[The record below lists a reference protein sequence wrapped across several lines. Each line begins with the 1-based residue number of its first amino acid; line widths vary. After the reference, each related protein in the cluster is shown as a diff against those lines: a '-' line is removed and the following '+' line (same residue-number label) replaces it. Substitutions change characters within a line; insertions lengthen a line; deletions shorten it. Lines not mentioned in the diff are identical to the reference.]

1 MIEVPEILKD
11 EPVFK
16 RLKNMPC
23 DQIANLAGVI
33 RKYIT
38 DVVSSGNGHMASN
51 LGTVELTLA
60 LYKVFPP
67 DENFVVW
74 DTGHQAYTH
83 KILTGR
89 AKELLGI
96 RKKGGISGYPNIH
109 ESMYDR
115 FGVGHAATS
124 ISASLGIEVA
134 NRFLKENGEVIAII
148 GDGAMTSGAALEAV
162 NQIRSVSSKMKII
175 LNDNGMS
182 ISPSVGQISNK
193 ILTRLRTSKGYRII
207 DNKFYDLL
215 KENDLGYLADR
226 IKASIKKLLL
236 SNNFFE
242 ELGLKYLGPI
252 DGHDVSMLIRTFES
266 LKKIEGPAVVH
277 VITKK
282 GKGVS
287 YAEENPTKFHGVS
300 LIDPKTGISLEIKKE
315 KHSYSEIFGRV
326 LSLIADVDERVIG
339 ITAAMEEGTGLKF
352 FHEKHPE
359 KFYDFGITESLCTT
373 FAAGA
378 ATRGLRPV
386 VAIYS
391 TFLQRA
397 FDQIIHDVALQN
409 LDVVFGIDRAGLV
422 GEDGPTHHGVFDIS
436 YLSLIPNMKIFAPSS
451 MRELSSVMKSVIGR
465 LKGPVA
471 IRYPRES
478 ETVSITDILSAPI
491 LDNPFKWRE
500 VLKGKDGTILAVGST
515 VKIAVKAAEILRSKG
530 VVEVSVY
537 DCRSVKPL
545 DMETLEE
552 IKFSPRIWTL
562 EEGSVIGGFGSN
574 VVLKLKGFR
583 DKIEVIGIEDEFVEH
598 GTREELLESVGLSA
612 EKIAEKVFVTLTTRM
627 REG

>member
-1 MIEVPEILKD
+1 MEIPDIFKD
-11 EPVFK
+11 EPLFRK
-16 RLKNMPC
+16 LKDMSCNEIS
-23 DQIANLAGVI
+23 DLAQVI

-38 DVVSSGNGHMASN
+38 QVVSAGNGHMASN

-60 LYKVFPP
+60 LYKIFPP
-67 DENFVVW
+67 DENFLVW

-89 AKELLGI
+89 AKMLSEI
-96 RKKGGISGYPNIH
+96 RKSGGISGYPNIH
-109 ESMYDR
+109 ESSYDR

-124 ISASLGIEVA
+124 ISAALGIEAA
-134 NRFLKENGEVIAII
+134 NKFLKKGGEVIAII
-148 GDGAMTSGAALEAV
+148 GDGAMTSGTALEAL
-162 NQIRSVSSKMKII
+162 NQIKGVSSKVKIV

-182 ISPSVGQISNK
+182 ISPSVGQLSKK

-215 KENDLGYLADR
+215 KENDLGFIADK
-226 IKASIKKLLL
+226 IKLSIKKLIL

-242 ELGLKYLGPI
+242 EMGLKYIGPI
-252 DGHDVSMLIRTFES
+252 DGHDVKMLIRTFES
-266 LKKIEGPAVVH
+266 LKEIEGPAVIH
-277 VITKK
+277 VVTKK

-300 LIDPKTGISLEIKKE
+300 MIDPKTGISLEVKKE
-315 KHSYSEIFGRV
+315 KHSYSEAFGRV
-326 LSLIADVDERVIG
+326 LSLIADIDERVIG

-378 ATRGLRPV
+378 ATLGLKPV

-409 LDVVFGIDRAGLV
+409 LDVVFAIDRAGLV
-422 GEDGPTHHGVFDIS
+422 GEDGPTHHGAFDIS
-436 YLSLIPNMKIFAPSS
+436 YLNFIPNMKILAPSS
-451 MRELSSVMKSVIGR
+451 MKELSSIMKSVVGR
-465 LKGPVA
+465 VKGPVA

-478 ETVSITDILSAPI
+478 ETVNITDILSAPT
-491 LDNPFKWRE
+491 LDNPFKWKE
-500 VLKGKDGTILAVGST
+500 VVNGKDGTILAVGSM
-515 VKIAVKAAEILRSKG
+515 VEVAVKAAAILKEKG
-530 VVEVSVY
+530 FSVSVY

-545 DMETLEE
+545 DIETLEKV
-552 IKFSPRIWTL
+552 KFSPRIWTI
-562 EEGSVIGGFGSN
+562 EEGTKIGGFGSA
-574 VVLKLKGFR
+574 VILKLEGFR
-583 DKIEVIGIEDEFVEH
+583 DKIDAIGIEDTFVGH
-598 GTREELLESVGLSA
+598 GTRKELLENVGLSA
-612 EKIAEKVFVTLTTRM
+612 EKIAERMFFTLKTRKW
-627 REG
+627 EG